1 MRKAD
6 YKVRSSD
13 LSKIKEVLGDVE
25 TFQNV
30 GGVAL
35 IRLYPFQH
43 FEIFRNDI
51 PATPI

>member
-13 LSKIKEVLGDVE
+13 LSKIKEVLGDVK

-35 IRLYPFQH
+35 ISLSPFEH
-43 FEIFRNDI
+43 FSIFRNDI
-51 PATPI
+51 QATPI